1 MHTVLLAEPQ
11 RVVRTGRSLLVEYK
25 VSVILQAHCG
35 TPDARQTDIDSP
47 CPGPH
52 KTYPRVCLMW
62 TEIGP
67 LVVSV
72 MGASDRY
79 SVRYGA
85 DR

>member
-1 MHTVLLAEPQ
+1 MV
-11 RVVRTGRSLLVEYK
+11 VVRVAQLVIGRGREEAHKCKHAARCLAVRSVPSLNF
-25 VSVILQAHCG
+25 
-35 TPDARQTDIDSP
+35 
-47 CPGPH
+47 PH
-52 KTYPRVCLMW
+52 KTYPGVCLMW